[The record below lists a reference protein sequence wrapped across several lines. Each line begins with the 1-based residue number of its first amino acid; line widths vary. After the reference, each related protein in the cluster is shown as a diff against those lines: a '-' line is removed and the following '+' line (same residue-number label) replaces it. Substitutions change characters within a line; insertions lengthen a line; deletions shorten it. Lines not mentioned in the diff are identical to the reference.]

1 VNQCISVVGIGY
13 VGLCTAVGFASKG
26 YKVIAADKDP
36 EKVFS
41 INQGIP
47 PFYEHD
53 LEENLQ
59 KVFRNGYLR
68 CVLDSVQAIINTDI
82 TFITVGTPSNI
93 DGSIDLTQIESS
105 AIDIG
110 KALSKKDAY
119 HLVVVKSTVVPGTTE
134 NVVKP
139 LLENYSGKKCGS
151 GFGLCMNPEF
161 LREASA
167 VHDAR
172 HPDRI
177 VIGEYD
183 KKSGDTLKALYREL
197 HYEGSVPIVR
207 TNLPT
212 AELIKYANNAFLAT
226 KISFINTIAN
236 ICERIPGAD
245 IATVAKGI
253 GLDQRINPQFL
264 RAGLGYGGS
273 CFPKDVKALIAFS
286 NKLGY
291 PPRLLEATY
300 EVNEKQ
306 AKCAVEKAKRKL
318 KNLKGKTVA
327 VLGLAF
333 KPNSDDMR
341 EARSILIINQ
351 LLKEGADVTAYDPV
365 VVSNAKSIFGDK
377 IRYASSA
384 IECLKNADC
393 CILVTEWKEFKK
405 LKPEDFTQ
413 NMRYPFL
420 IDGRRIYN
428 PTEYNKKLEFEAIGL
443 GSTNP
448 SRS

>member
-1 VNQCISVVGIGY
+1 VTQRISVVGIGY

-26 YKVIAADKDP
+26 YKIIAADKDP
-36 EKVFS
+36 KKVSS

-53 LEENLQ
+53 LKESLQ
-59 KVFRNGYLR
+59 KAIKDCYLR
-68 CVLDSVQAIINTDI
+68 CVLDSEQAILNSDI
-82 TFITVGTPSNI
+82 TFITVGTPSKP
-93 DGSIDLTQIESS
+93 DGSIDLKQIKSS
-105 AIDIG
+105 AIELG
-110 KALSKKDAY
+110 ETLSKKDAY

-134 NVVKP
+134 NVIKTI
-139 LLENYSGKKCGS
+139 LEMHSGKKCGS

-161 LREASA
+161 LREGSA

-197 HYEGSVPIVR
+197 YYKESIPIVR

-236 ICERIPGAD
+236 ICEKIPGAN
-245 IATVAKGI
+245 ITTVAKGI

-273 CFPKDVKALIAFS
+273 CFPKDVKAIIAFS

-291 PPRLLEATY
+291 PPPLLEATH
-300 EVNEKQ
+300 EVNKKQ
-306 AKCAVEKAKRKL
+306 AKRAVEKAKRKL
-318 KNLKGKTVA
+318 KKLKGKTVA

-333 KPNSDDMR
+333 KPDTDDMR
-341 EARSILIINQ
+341 EARSIPIINH
-351 LLKEGADVTAYDPV
+351 LLREGATVTAYDPV
-365 VVSNAKSIFGDK
+365 ANSTAKSIFRNK
-377 IRYASSA
+377 INYASSA
-384 IECLKNADC
+384 INCLKDADC

-405 LKPEDFTQ
+405 LKPEGFTQ
-413 NMRYPFL
+413 NMRTPII
-420 IDGRRIYN
+420 IDGRGIYN
-428 PTEYNKKLEFEAIGL
+428 PTEYSKKLEFEAIGL

-448 SRS
+448 S